1 MSDAQASGAAGDSGD
16 GTEATQPGAKVPE
29 GVTVAGIQQSAD
41 AELIENVRIVD
52 GVGGLPEGTLR
63 FTPEN
68 DVAAPPLDAAETLGA
83 ESDQTSK
90 APLVTTSAESTV
102 GGVEASDSE
111 KAGPSTELAGEERG
125 PVADVVNPLP
135 APPVPDRRVAGADRR
150 VVECKFEGDDERRK
164 IQRRDEN
171 SPARE
176 TPEDPS
182 SPPADHADSSAPDSP
197 PAGDKLAVDHV
208 HIPMFLRK
216 SQEGPTPDPIEVT
229 RTGFDQLSPPEDT
242 ELVRVWRVA
251 DPTRWFWARQVDS
264 FLAPTLVWE
273 RNAYML
279 TAYPNAKVLDAD
291 ELRDLA

>member
-1 MSDAQASGAAGDSGD
+1 MSDAEAGGAAGDSGD

-29 GVTVAGIQQSAD
+29 GVTVAGMQSTA
-41 AELIENVRIVD
+41 AELIDNVRIVD

-83 ESDQTSK
+83 QSGQASE

-111 KAGPSTELAGEERG
+111 KAGPSTELAGEEAREG
-125 PVADVVNPLP
+125 HPRTVDGN
-135 APPVPDRRVAGADRR
+135 APPAVP
-150 VVECKFEGDDERRK
+150 
-164 IQRRDEN
+164 QN
-171 SPARE
+171 SPARK

-182 SPPADHADSSAPDSP
+182 SPPADHADSSATDSP
-197 PAGDKLAVDHV
+197 PAGDKLAVEHV

-216 SQEGPTPDPIEVT
+216 SQEGPAPDPVEVT
-229 RTGFDQLSPPEDT
+229 RTGFDQISPPEDT

-251 DPTRWFWARQVDS
+251 DPTRWFWAKQVDS